1 MMSFIVVVI
10 SLLKISMA
18 KILRNVKA
26 QAHEDLDRLHISQ
39 AMLAFAEVGILESD
53 PALRKECQ
61 RMTVRERRHRKSREM
76 PKEKEDAA
84 QLQQQ
89 QQNGNGNGMMTG
101 CSARANGLELDI
113 RITDPVKLEGRLKR
127 QRSEAGGDASTDSH
141 ASEKGDAKGPKPAP
155 GALDRQQDVDELDII
170 GPSPIPSPGPQ
181 LQYQH
186 RLH

>member
-1 MMSFIVVVI
+1 M
-10 SLLKISMA
+10 
-18 KILRNVKA
+18 
-26 QAHEDLDRLHISQ
+26 HISQ

-101 CSARANGLELDI
+101 RSARANGLELDI
-113 RITDPVKLEGRLKR
+113 RITDPVKLERRLKR
-127 QRSEAGGDASTDSH
+127 QRSEVGGDASTDSH
-141 ASEKGDAKGPKPAP
+141 GSEKGDAKRPKLAP
-155 GALDRQQDVDELDII
+155 GALDRQQDVDELSSAAAINSD
-170 GPSPIPSPGPQ
+170 GRATRSHLRESRCAKPRRQRVSNPPLS
-181 LQYQH
+181 
-186 RLH
+186 R